1 MTAAPTSPAPTS
13 EGGRVRLRGNPA
25 ARRAVGLL
33 VLAVVLAVACV
44 FLGRWQW
51 HRHVAR
57 DAAIR
62 LVEQNYEAGPVPL
75 AELLPEAGATL
86 DPSDVWRQ
94 ATVIGTYDAD
104 AAVLLRNRPVDGQPG
119 FHVLVPLVQDDG
131 TVLVVDRGWVAW
143 DRDASGEVD
152 VPQPP
157 AGEVEV
163 TVHLRPDEPASTREA
178 PVGQVQAVNVAQV
191 LAAGGVTAPS
201 YAAYGGA
208 VAEAPAAATTLGALP
223 APSTDPGSHLSYAFQ
238 WWTFAAGSLVA
249 FTWLARRELLE
260 GAAPGG
266 SGGPGGPVE
275 PVGPA
280 EGPGTGTSAGG
291 ATDRDPGR
299 PAAQPGRARRRRP
312 SDEETEDALI
322 DSQLG

>member
-1 MTAAPTSPAPTS
+1 MTAAPTSPPPTPA
-13 EGGRVRLRGNPA
+13 GTRVRLRGNPA
-25 ARRAVGLL
+25 LRRAVGLL

-62 LVEQNYEAGPVPL
+62 LVEQNYTADPVPL
-75 AELLPEAGATL
+75 AELLPDDGATL
-86 DPSDVWRQ
+86 DPGDVWRQ
-94 ATVIGTYDAD
+94 AVVTGTYDAD

-157 AGEVEV
+157 AGDVEV

-178 PVGQVQAVNVAQV
+178 PAGQVQAVNVAQV
-191 LAAGGVTAPS
+191 LAAGGVAAPS

-208 VAEAPAAATTLGALP
+208 ITEAPAAATTLGALP

-260 GAAPGG
+260 GAEPGA
-266 SGGPGGPVE
+266 SGASTGPVE

-280 EGPGTGTSAGG
+280 EGPGTGTSSDGP
-291 ATDRDPGR
+291 TDRGPRR
-299 PAAQPGRARRRRP
+299 PDAPPGRARRRRP